1 MGYFAPSKLSR
12 CKRMDI
18 RRSTRTKSRSLAE
31 RLACVVTIALAV
43 VFPLVL
49 GGCRGGPEMTD
60 QAWQELLPPVA
71 IPSNDRDWIVE
82 HKVLAQAEMTG
93 EQVTIRN
100 VRDAEFFT
108 YRDCIVD
115 YYDKSFPIGDVRN
128 VDFIVI
134 PFNEQRALAHT
145 MLSFGLADG
154 DRLGV
159 SVEVRL
165 EKGEEYHPA
174 TGLLGQFELI
184 YVLASEKDLIRV
196 RTEHR
201 KCDVYAY
208 RSVATPEQSQRL
220 LIDILRRVNQLRDK
234 PELYDSINN
243 NCTTNIVHHINHLV
257 PGKVPQDYRVLLPGF
272 SDQLAYDLKLLDTS
286 VPFEEL
292 KRRSRVN
299 DLALKYR
306 DDPNFS
312 ARIRGERVVR

>member
-1 MGYFAPSKLSR
+1 MSR
-12 CKRMDI
+12 ESSQFEYSRAAD
-18 RRSTRTKSRSLAE
+18 RRALGSWLTAIVALVALSLA
-31 RLACVVTIALAV
+31 
-43 VFPLVL
+43 FP
-49 GGCRGGPEMTD
+49 GCQSGPAAGD
-60 QAWQELLPPVA
+60 QALQDVLPTA
-71 IPSNDRDWIVE
+71 TASNDRNWIVE
-82 HKVLAQAEMTG
+82 HKVLASAEMKG
-93 EQVTIRN
+93 EQVTVHN
-100 VRDAEFFT
+100 VRDAEFFS

-115 YYDKSFPIGDVRN
+115 YYDKSFALRDVQN
-128 VDFIVI
+128 VDYIVI

-184 YVLASEKDLIRV
+184 YVLASERDLIRV

-208 RSVATPEQSQRL
+208 RGNATPEQSQTL
-220 LIDILRRVNQLRDK
+220 LVDILRRVNQLREK
-234 PELYDSINN
+234 PELYDSITN
-243 NCTTNIVHHINHLV
+243 NCTTNIVQHINRLA
-257 PGKVPQDYRVLLPGF
+257 PGKIPQDYRVLLPGF
-272 SDQLAYDLKLLDTS
+272 SDQLAYDLKLIDTS
-286 VPFEEL
+286 LPFEEV
-292 KRRSRVN
+292 KRRARVN

-312 ARIRGERVVR
+312 ARIRGERVLR

>member
-1 MGYFAPSKLSR
+1 M
-12 CKRMDI
+12 
-18 RRSTRTKSRSLAE
+18 RRLTGARYVSRSLADGPACGVALA
-31 RLACVVTIALAV
+31 LACIALV
-43 VFPLVL
+43 VFA
-49 GGCRGGPEMTD
+49 GCQGGPQTAD
-60 QAWQELLPPVA
+60 QAWQEVLPPVA
-71 IPSNDRDWIVE
+71 VPSNDRDWIVE
-82 HKVLAQAEMTG
+82 HKVLAAAEMTG
-93 EQVTIRN
+93 NQVTIRN

-115 YYDKSFPIGDVRN
+115 YYDKSFSIGDVQN
-128 VDFIVI
+128 VDFLVV

-165 EKGEEYHPA
+165 EKGEEYHPLPGA
-174 TGLLGQFELI
+174 LGQFELI
-184 YVLASEKDLIRV
+184 YVVASEKDLIRV
-196 RTEHR
+196 RTEYR

-234 PELYDSINN
+234 PELYDSISN
-243 NCTTNIVHHINHLV
+243 NCTTNIVQHINHLA

-306 DDPNFS
+306 DDPQFS
-312 ARIRGERVVR
+312 ARIRGEKVVR